1 MKTPNSFKF
10 VCLIGAAW
18 ISAISVPASAQSAAS
33 FYKGKNVS
41 LIIGYRPGG
50 GYDIYARLVA
60 RHYGAFIPGKPTI
73 VPRNKPGSGSLTAS
87 NYLYNVAPKD
97 GSVIAA
103 IGQAVYFMQVLKR
116 PKIRFDASKFTWI
129 GRVASVNSM
138 IFSWYKTKVKT
149 IADAYKYKTPI
160 AVGGTLSGS
169 TLYISFLNK
178 LTGAKFQPIKGYGAA
193 SALLALER
201 GEVDA
206 SARMT
211 WAGLKTNRPQWLKEG
226 KLNLLVQVAVKKA
239 PDLPNVPLLWELT
252 KNKEHRTM
260 FEVLSSTNGVG
271 RSITAPP
278 GLPSDRVK
286 ALRTAFDAM
295 VKSKNFLAEAKRMR
309 LQVDPLPGEELKK
322 LVLKAGDLTPKMVEQ
337 INDIINIKY
346 KSIKKKK
353 KKKKKKAS

>member
-1 MKTPNSFKF
+1 MKALNPFKF
-10 VCLIGAAW
+10 VGLMAVACILA
-18 ISAISVPASAQSAAS
+18 SPLPADAQSAKP
-33 FYKGKNVS
+33 FYKGKKVS

-73 VPRNKPGSGSLTAS
+73 VPQNKPGSGSLTAS
-87 NYLYNVAPKD
+87 NYIYNVAPRD
-97 GSVIAA
+97 GTVVSA
-103 IGQAVYFMQVLKR
+103 IGQAVYFMQVLER
-116 PKIRFDASKFTWI
+116 PKIKFDAREFTWI
-129 GRVASVNSM
+129 GRMASVNSM
-138 IFSWYKTKVKT
+138 IFSWHKTKLKT
-149 IADAYKYKTPI
+149 IKDAYKHSAPI

-178 LTGAKFQPIKGYGAA
+178 LTGTKFQPIKGYGSAA
-193 SALLALER
+193 SLLALER

-252 KNKEHRTM
+252 DNPEHRTM
-260 FEVLSSTNGVG
+260 LEVLSSTNGIG
-271 RSITAPP
+271 RSLTAPP
-278 GLPSDRVK
+278 GLPAERV
-286 ALRTAFDAM
+286 ATLRKAFDAM
-295 VKSKNFLAEAKRMR
+295 VKSDRFLAEAKRMR
-309 LQVDPLPGEELKK
+309 LQIDPLPGDELKK
-322 LVLKAGDLTPKMVEQ
+322 LVLKAGNLTPDMVKQ
-337 INDIINIKY
+337 IQDIINIKY

-353 KKKKKKAS
+353 KKK